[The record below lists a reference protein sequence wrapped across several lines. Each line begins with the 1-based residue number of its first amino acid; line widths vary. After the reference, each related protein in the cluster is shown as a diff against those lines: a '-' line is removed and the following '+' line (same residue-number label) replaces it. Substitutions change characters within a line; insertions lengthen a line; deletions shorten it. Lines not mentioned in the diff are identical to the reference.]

1 MKDEME
7 RIWEEVAVT
16 YLRYDS
22 GIGLEGFRN
31 TMESLI
37 QEIRCLG
44 RGSIKVRPHTNLE
57 CCYCIALFGVVV
69 LKCSSTCSPESYRGS

>member
-1 MKDEME
+1 MNDELE
-7 RIWEEVAVT
+7 RIWEEVAVA

-37 QEIRCLG
+37 QDIRCLG
-44 RGSIKVRPHTNLE
+44 RDSNKVPPHTNLE
-57 CCYCIALFGVVV
+57 RCYFIGLVRCCCVKVQFHV
-69 LKCSSTCSPESYRGS
+69 